1 MSPRISVR
9 LADSAWRAALAA
21 DNEAWRAWEASGMS
35 EAALR
40 VAERTSATSMLA
52 YEKVSDAWEKRRMRY
67 QA

>member
-1 MSPRISVR
+1 MSPRVSCR
-9 LADSAWRAALAA
+9 LAERAWREALAA

-40 VAERTSATSMLA
+40 GAERTTATSMLA